1 MLVIFSSFRSF
12 EPSSPPA
19 VLFLLAPRK
28 GPTIAFEAILNEV
41 EQLYDASTRLE
52 GLAEEHPP
60 VSEALITI
68 AGNVRSTATVLA
80 VLVATKLHRGNGHT
94 LS

>member
-1 MLVIFSSFRSF
+1 M
-12 EPSSPPA
+12 
-19 VLFLLAPRK
+19 
-28 GPTIAFEAILNEV
+28 GPTMAFEAILNEV
-41 EQLYDASTRLE
+41 KQLHDVRARLE

-60 VSEALITI
+60 VSEALVMI

-94 LS
+94 LSD